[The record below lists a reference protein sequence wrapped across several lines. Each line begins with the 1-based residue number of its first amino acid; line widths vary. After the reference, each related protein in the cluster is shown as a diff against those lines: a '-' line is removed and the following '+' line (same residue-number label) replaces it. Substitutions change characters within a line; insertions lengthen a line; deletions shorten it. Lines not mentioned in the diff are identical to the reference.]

1 VGYALIPVGPGGK
14 TQSGLWTWALGIS
27 KATKNKDAAWLFV
40 QWATAQ
46 QTLLNATIGYRNYN
60 PSRISVT
67 NDPRVQEIMGA
78 WGDGSYLKVVAQ
90 NLETARVA
98 WIPQSERTR
107 LGDIWARALHEVYF
121 QRMPAADALKK
132 ASGEVDKVLKEA
144 GIK

>member
-1 VGYALIPVGPGGK
+1 M
-14 TQSGLWTWALGIS
+14 
-27 KATKNKDAAWLFV
+27 

-46 QTLLNATIGYRNYN
+46 HTLLNATIGYRNYN

-78 WGDGSYLKVVAQ
+78 WGGGSYLKIVAQ